1 MKHFLEDIYGTQ
13 RELKSMPLNR
23 QEAITTICSDG
34 FPQEPGVIFRF
45 VSTDVIVVSDAES
58 WEVDIASFCI
68 KYYGRGRWGLIAAK
82 PSVATDLMP
91 TDLMP
96 DVGPTQKD
104 VALWLE
110 DLVLHQHSPRHS
122 CVSFWDSGLGFHVL
136 QLGTESGGAATVNVT
151 STKNLA
157 DEFHLPSFS
166 VNEFTWWG
174 EACIPT
180 IDLIFAAISS
190 LGLAFLPEEQV
201 VQVRQ

>member
-1 MKHFLEDIYGTQ
+1 MKHFLADIYGTQ

-23 QEAITTICSDG
+23 QEAIMAIFSDG
-34 FPQEPGVIFRF
+34 FPLAPGDIFQF
-45 VSTDVIVVSDAES
+45 VSTDVIVVSEAES

-82 PSVATDLMP
+82 PAVAS
-91 TDLMP
+91 DLMP
-96 DVGPTQKD
+96 DVRLTRKD

-136 QLGTESGGAATVNVT
+136 QLGTESGDAATVNVT

>member
-23 QEAITTICSDG
+23 QEAITTICFDD
-34 FPQEPGVIFRF
+34 FPQAPGDIFRF

-82 PSVATDLMP
+82 PSVAS
-91 TDLMP
+91 DLMP
-96 DVGPTQKD
+96 DVRPTQKD
-104 VALWLE
+104 IALWLD
-110 DLVLHQHSPRHS
+110 DLVLRQHSPRHS
-122 CVSFWDSGLGFHVL
+122 GVSFWDSGLGFHVL
-136 QLGTESGGAATVNVT
+136 QLGTESGDAATVTVT
-151 STKNLA
+151 PTENLA
-157 DEFHLPSFS
+157 GEFHIPSFS
-166 VNEFTWWG
+166 VNEFTWRAD
-174 EACIPT
+174 ACIPT

-190 LGLAFLPEEQV
+190 LGLALLPEEQV